1 MHGSLGKSS
10 RYYRQ
15 IDDFFFAIATSV
27 CETLNKMARSAGRF
41 VQVKLLSHSSGVT
54 LYENEHS
61 QSQTKAVCQNLVR
74 FLDRKHF

>member
-1 MHGSLGKSS
+1 M
-10 RYYRQ
+10 
-15 IDDFFFAIATSV
+15 SV
-27 CETLNKMARSAGRF
+27 CETLNKMARSAGRS
-41 VQVKLLSHSSGVT
+41 VKVKLLSHSIGVNVT